1 MKNVFRKTKVRK
13 DGNLKVTTV
22 RQYGPNQWGYQQVG
36 QTPDGF
42 KFAVKSSRKYW
53 DSPALAF
60 KAAGHPKNSE
70 CETL

>member
-1 MKNVFRKTKVRK
+1 MTVFRKTQVRK

-22 RQYGPNQWGYQQVG
+22 RNYGTQQWGYQQVA

-42 KFAVKSSRKYW
+42 KFAVKSSRKCW
-53 DSPALAF
+53 ESPEKAF

-70 CETL
+70 CKTL